1 MNASLNKL
9 LLVVSV
15 AFSFGFGAPMEPAKS
30 TLFILLDGMNPSNKG
45 LLENCSYYEDS
56 DTWGRTGAA
65 KYFQENI
72 ANTKANIYSRQYLN
86 PAEAPSEMVEELAG
100 RGTGR
105 QIVNCQERLSIYNA
119 NTITRKMGEK
129 MKVGSIVEEA
139 LEHWYAEMLNE
150 AQLVQP
156 ITSYQGINLQKS
168 RNAWNYNSGVFFPK
182 GQYTAGFFSSLAF
195 LDANLGKCVVS

>member
-1 MNASLNKL
+1 
-9 LLVVSV
+9 
-15 AFSFGFGAPMEPAKS
+15 
-30 TLFILLDGMNPSNKG
+30 
-45 LLENCSYYEDS
+45 
-56 DTWGRTGAA
+56 
-65 KYFQENI
+65 
-72 ANTKANIYSRQYLN
+72 
-86 PAEAPSEMVEELAG
+86 MVEELAG

-168 RNAWNYNSGVFFPK
+168 RNAWNYNSSVFFPK

-195 LDANLGKCVVS
+195 LDFENGGKSTPTSRGMIISSGVMLVVGFIMARSGRNFLLSKAVDRYNDY